1 MCMEIT
7 IRNLGSQ
14 RLFPISS
21 RGGGGDITFRA
32 EKCIRATQTFENRK
46 NHEKRENREKSQ
58 KSRKTRKSQ
67 KSQNLRTY
75 VCRDVKST
83 RLRV

>member
-1 MCMEIT
+1 MYGDHLLEFGLSAAVSPT
-7 IRNLGSQ
+7 LA
-14 RLFPISS
+14 
-21 RGGGGDITFRA
+21 RGDSTFRA

-46 NHEKRENREKSQ
+46 NREKHENREKSQ
-58 KSRKTRKSQ
+58 KSRKTQKSQ